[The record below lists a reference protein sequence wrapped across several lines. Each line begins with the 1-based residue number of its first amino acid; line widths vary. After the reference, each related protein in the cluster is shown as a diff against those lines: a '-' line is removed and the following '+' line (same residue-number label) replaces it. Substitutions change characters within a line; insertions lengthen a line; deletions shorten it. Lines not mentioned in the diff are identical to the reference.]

1 MANKT
6 DKPKPSTK
14 KFKNEDPINSNR
26 GSRDKVFKTVLRD
39 FSKMIKVRVDE
50 KTQILIEADADP
62 ELAKQKYILR
72 HSLLRHPKIR

>member
-1 MANKT
+1 MAKT

-26 GSRDKVFKTVLRD
+26 GSRDKVFKPVLRD
-39 FSKMIKVRVDE
+39 FSKMIKVKIDE
-50 KTQILIEADADP
+50 KTTILIEQGESP